1 MYKKKFFFI
10 VFEGIEGTGK
20 SFQINKL
27 FKNLKRRKV
36 EVIKTREP
44 GGSLNAE
51 KIRNLL
57 FNKHSLSFDKLTDF
71 YLMLASRNEHLKST
85 LLKAKINKTI
95 VLCDRFIDS
104 TYAYQVVGHGISKN
118 LNRLNNNYIVGK
130 MKPDLTIVLKA
141 KINIIKSRIKKRKT
155 KNRLDKLKINFYK
168 KAQNAF
174 IKLSKIKKNYY
185 LFDSSPND
193 AYLEKKIAN
202 LIFRKLKIK

>member
-71 YLMLASRNEHLKST
+71 YLMLASRN
-85 LLKAKINKTI
+85 
-95 VLCDRFIDS
+95 
-104 TYAYQVVGHGISKN
+104 
-118 LNRLNNNYIVGK
+118 
-130 MKPDLTIVLKA
+130 
-141 KINIIKSRIKKRKT
+141 
-155 KNRLDKLKINFYK
+155 
-168 KAQNAF
+168 
-174 IKLSKIKKNYY
+174 
-185 LFDSSPND
+185 
-193 AYLEKKIAN
+193 
-202 LIFRKLKIK
+202 

>member
-1 MYKKKFFFI
+1 
-10 VFEGIEGTGK
+10 
-20 SFQINKL
+20 
-27 FKNLKRRKV
+27 
-36 EVIKTREP
+36 
-44 GGSLNAE
+44 
-51 KIRNLL
+51 
-57 FNKHSLSFDKLTDF
+57 
-71 YLMLASRNEHLKST
+71 
-85 LLKAKINKTI
+85 
-95 VLCDRFIDS
+95 
-104 TYAYQVVGHGISKN
+104 
-118 LNRLNNNYIVGK
+118 

-174 IKLSKIKKNYY
+174 IKLSKTKKNNY